1 MLIKVC
7 WINAECVPHKC
18 SVDQKDSHTDP
29 WIKEMD
35 NQIKEGGETFEAQ
48 IICMLIFLENGE
60 GKVPQ
65 KLDEH
70 FDY

>member
-1 MLIKVC
+1 MDK
-7 WINAECVPHKC
+7 
-18 SVDQKDSHTDP
+18 KDSHTDP

-35 NQIKEGGETFEAQ
+35 NQIKEGGEMFEAQ
-48 IICMLIFLENGE
+48 IRCMLIFLENGE